1 MKCLHSTALSIFVC
15 VYIYRERVCV
25 VISVFIF
32 VEDLQKKQ
40 EKALEPII
48 HALYIYIVLEI
59 Q

>member
-1 MKCLHSTALSIFVC
+1 MFALHCPFYLCVC
-15 VYIYRERVCV
+15 VYIERVCV

-48 HALYIYIVLEI
+48 HALYIYCIRDPI
-59 Q
+59 GN